1 MTDPL
6 SENAETIRVVA
17 YDPNWPILYMAERS
31 DLLAAATSNF
41 VVLEHVGST
50 AIPGLSA
57 KPIIDMMAAVTDVRD
72 GVSLI
77 PQLVALGYLRIENGM
92 PGRFFF
98 RK

>member
-1 MTDPL
+1 
-6 SENAETIRVVA
+6 
-17 YDPNWPILYMAERS
+17 
-31 DLLAAATSNF
+31 
-41 VVLEHVGST
+41 
-50 AIPGLSA
+50 
-57 KPIIDMMAAVTDVRD
+57 MMAAVTDVRD

>member
-31 DLLAAATSNF
+31 NLLADAKPSF